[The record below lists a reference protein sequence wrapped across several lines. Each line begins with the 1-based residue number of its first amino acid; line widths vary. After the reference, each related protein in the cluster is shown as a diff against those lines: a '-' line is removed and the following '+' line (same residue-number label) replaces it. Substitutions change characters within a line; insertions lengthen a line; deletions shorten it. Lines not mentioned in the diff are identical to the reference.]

1 MKKDPIIEASNLA
14 PESKQILNYLLVEE
28 FGGDWDL
35 FLKDMEV
42 HAVDDEEYE
51 LAAEIRDYL
60 KKYSENG

>member
-28 FGGDWDL
+28 FGCDWDL
-35 FLKDMEV
+35 FLKDMEM

>member
-35 FLKDMEV
+35 FLKDMEM

-60 KKYSENG
+60 KKYSENE

>member
-35 FLKDMEV
+35 FLKDMEM

-51 LAAEIRDYL
+51 LAVEIRDYL

>member
-35 FLKDMEV
+35 FLKDMEM

-51 LAAEIRDYL
+51 LAVEIRDYL
-60 KKYSENG
+60 KKYSENE

>member
-1 MKKDPIIEASNLA
+1 MKLDPIIEASNLA

-35 FLKDMEV
+35 FLKDMEM

>member
-1 MKKDPIIEASNLA
+1 MKKDPIIEASDLA

-35 FLKDMEV
+35 FLKDFEM
-42 HAVDDEEYE
+42 HAVEDEEYE

>member
-1 MKKDPIIEASNLA
+1 MKLDPIIEASNLSL
-14 PESKQILNYLLVEE
+14 ESKQILNYLLVEE

-35 FLKDMEV
+35 FLKDMEM

>member
-35 FLKDMEV
+35 FLKDMEM
-42 HAVDDEEYE
+42 HAVEDEEYE
-51 LAAEIRDYL
+51 LAVEIRDYL
-60 KKYSENG
+60 KKYSENE

>member
-35 FLKDMEV
+35 FLKDMEM